1 MSVDP
6 NELLSLPAAEQLRLV
21 ELLWDN
27 LGKSTDPIP
36 LPEWVEAEALR
47 RRNEMI
53 VNPELGSNH
62 DAVWSKINRR
72 NE

>member
-6 NELLSLPAAEQLRLV
+6 NELLSLPAVEQLRLV

-36 LPEWVEAEALR
+36 LPDWVEVEALR
-47 RRNEMI
+47 RRDEMI

-72 NE
+72 NG

>member
-6 NELLSLPAAEQLRLV
+6 NELLSLPAVEQLRLV

-36 LPEWVEAEALR
+36 LPDWVEAEALR

-53 VNPELGSNH
+53 ANPELGSNH

-72 NE
+72 NG